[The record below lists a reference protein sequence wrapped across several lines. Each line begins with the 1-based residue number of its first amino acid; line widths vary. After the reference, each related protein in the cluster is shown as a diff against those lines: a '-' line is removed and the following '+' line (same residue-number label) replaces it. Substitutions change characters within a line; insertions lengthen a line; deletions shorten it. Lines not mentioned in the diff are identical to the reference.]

1 MTLQTTKLAIA
12 ASALG
17 NDIRQSPRIA
27 RTLGFAGLQY
37 DAYSPA
43 LNLTDLPGS
52 GRREFLRLLSAQ
64 DRQLVGL
71 RYDLGPKGLSLGA
84 DVDRA
89 IDHLDKV
96 FDAAVS
102 MAAPLVCVD
111 VGPLPAPV
119 VVAKARPRISPDQAG
134 MLILPSMSSAP
145 PAPTEPAP
153 PPPDPAF
160 VSQVD
165 AALAEIGERADKYSV
180 IVAIRSD
187 LASFAAIERALK
199 AASCPWFGLDLD
211 PASILRDEWD
221 LHEVLSIFGDLIRHV
236 RGRDATAGPD
246 RRTRPAVVGA
256 GNTDWGGLLAD
267 LEAAGYHGW
276 ITIDPMELTDR
287 IGAAEAGRKR
297 LEVIGK

>member
-1 MTLQTTKLAIA
+1 MIPQTYKLGIT

-17 NDIRQSPRIA
+17 ADFRQSPRVA

-37 DAYSPA
+37 DAYSTTF
-43 LNLTDLPGS
+43 NLPDLPGS

-71 RYDLGPKGLSLGA
+71 RYDLGAKGLTLGA

-89 IDHLDKV
+89 IDRLDKA
-96 FDAAVS
+96 FDAAAS
-102 MAAPLVCVD
+102 MMAPLVCVD
-111 VGPLPAPV
+111 VGPLPAPAI
-119 VVAKARPRISPDQAG
+119 VARPRPRISPDQAG
-134 MLILPSMSSAP
+134 LLILPSMSSAP
-145 PAPTEPAP
+145 PAPAEPAP

-160 VSQVD
+160 VDQLD
-165 AALAEIGERADKYSV
+165 AALAEIGQRADRYSV
-180 IVAIRSD
+180 VLAIRSD

-211 PASILRDEWD
+211 PASVLRDEWELD
-221 LHEVLSIFGDLIRHV
+221 EVFSKFGDWVRHV

-256 GNTDWGGLLAD
+256 GNTDWGVLLAD
-267 LEAAGYHGW
+267 LEACGYHGW
-276 ITIDPMELTDR
+276 ITLDPTELTDR
-287 IGAAEAGRKR
+287 IGAADAGRKR
-297 LEVIGK
+297 LEAIGE